1 MKLLLTFLLAA
12 CFSVASLT
20 AQTTFQPRKL
30 SNDRK
35 GVVYDKE
42 VVSDFRLNTNS
53 GWSFGVA
60 WGDVKTYYLTRFYYV
75 NFGELKHIKE
85 FRDGTLNSSYGSY
98 IFGKQNN
105 FYVFRTGIGEKRY
118 FSEKDRKK
126 GVAVGVSYRVG
137 PTLGLLKPYYL
148 NISPLESPIRGPFPY
163 SRPTKY
169 SAQTSDDFLDK
180 NKITGTSGFT
190 TGWGELKPQLGGNI
204 MGSVHFDW
212 GAYDEFVKA
221 MEIGIMADFYLDK
234 VPILVESPTLNNVQN
249 RPFFVNLF
257 VNFQLGKRN

>member
-1 MKLLLTFLLAA
+1 MKLFFSCLCFA
-12 CFSVASLT
+12 CLMSGIQ

-30 SNDRK
+30 SNDKK
-35 GVVYDKE
+35 GIIYNKE

-53 GWSFGVA
+53 GWSLGAA
-60 WGDVKTYYLTRFYYV
+60 WGDLKTYYLTRFYYV
-75 NFGELKHIKE
+75 NIGELKHTKE
-85 FRDGTLNSSYGSY
+85 FKDGTFSSSYGSY

-105 FYVFRTGIGEKRY
+105 FFLLRTGIGEKRY

-148 NISPLESPIRGPFPY
+148 DISPLESPVRGLYPY
-163 SRPTKY
+163 SKPTKY
-169 SAQTSDDFLDK
+169 STTTSNDFLDK
-180 NKITGTSGFT
+180 NKITGASGFT

-221 MEIGIMADFYLDK
+221 MEIGVMADIYMKK
-234 VPILVESPTLNNVQN
+234 VPILVESPTLNNVEN
-249 RPFFVNLF
+249 RPFFINLF
-257 VNFQLGKRN
+257 VNFQFGKRS